1 MAFKAFT
8 QTLVY
13 EKQVAPREKD
23 KSSIQCVECC
33 EQNVYF
39 GTKDGSVQHLILSTD
54 RDPRQNREGRGRKL
68 GSIQPVLKLRAIPFL
83 NHLLVL
89 SDRSLSALNMFS
101 LEPVPALK
109 KIQQVSLFET
119 RDALLVTASNRRK
132 VIHIYSV
139 SVDRWDVVKEIP
151 LGQDALALA
160 TDGPSLCVATPDKYL
175 LCDVD
180 RGTVLELFPHRHSR
194 QQVIATS
201 VGGGEFLLN
210 GPQSL
215 GVSVMRTGICQRPP
229 LQWPADLL
237 AVGVCFPYI
246 LTLQPRAVAVYSLLD
261 QQHKQTVSLSKAT
274 GLSSTSGGV
283 FAFTDREVFRLRQA
297 PLEDQVQALVR
308 EERAEEALLLLDAV
322 QIHHPV
328 HSHKELRKSLACLA
342 GFHHFHQ
349 ERFSEAKDLF
359 VQGELDPRE
368 IIHLY
373 PGVRSVLLQDFHSG
387 YDQDDKRRHLQ
398 ARWGADR
405 GSRDAY
411 LTFLGDF
418 LSTARGTEAALHC
431 STEVDSALLRLYTE
445 QGDSERLQGLAS
457 SPNSCSLDMCGP
469 VLEEHNR
476 YFALGLLYQSHGK
489 YTDALKIWMKIVDGD
504 YSDPSSSD
512 VYGHIVRTV
521 TVMEDRNT
529 VWLLADW
536 ILLKDQEIGVQIFM
550 ERPDPL
556 EAEDV
561 LGLLDKHPLALT
573 LYLEF
578 LIVDFKSEEETHHSR
593 LALAWVSRADLAA
606 TRDKLQLFL
615 WDSRFYSVATVY
627 ERVKETSLHLEKA
640 ILMGKTGQHSEALQ
654 MLLHETGDPQVAEFY
669 CLRAAQDRSP
679 EFRTALLLDLLQL
692 YVNSESFS
700 HSAVDLLRKNLLQFP
715 PEKVVRLLPDSWSVQ
730 LLSHFLV
737 GSLRETLHQ
746 RRMAA
751 LQRSLSQVELLRHKA
766 VWMETVK
773 HHFSIDKL
781 NICQICR
788 RDFSEY
794 QFVCN
799 LKGEVTHLSCRGTE
813 S

>member
-13 EKQVAPREKD
+13 EKQVAPREKN
-23 KSSIQCVECC
+23 KSSIQCLECC

-54 RDPRQNREGRGRKL
+54 RDSRQNREGRLRKL
-68 GSIQPVLKLRAIPFL
+68 GSNQPVVKLRAIPVL

-101 LEPVPALK
+101 LDPIPALK

-119 RDALLVTASNRRK
+119 SDALLVTASNRKK
-132 VIHIYSV
+132 VIQIYSV
-139 SVDRWDVVKEIP
+139 TVDRWDVVKEIP

-160 TDGPSLCVATPDKYL
+160 TDGTSLCVATLDKYL
-175 LCDVD
+175 LCDLD
-180 RGTVLELFPHRHSR
+180 SGSILELFPHHHSR

-210 GPQSL
+210 GPRSL
-215 GVSVMRTGICQRPP
+215 GVFVMKTGICQRPP
-229 LQWPADLL
+229 LQWPEDVL
-237 AVGVCFPYI
+237 AVGVCLPYI
-246 LTLQPRAVAVYSLLD
+246 LTLQPRAVSVYSLLD
-261 QQHKQTVSLSKAT
+261 RQHKQTVSLSEAA

-283 FAFTDREVFRLRQA
+283 FAFTDREVFRLRQV
-297 PLEDQVQALVR
+297 PLEDQIQALVR
-308 EERAEEALLLLDAV
+308 HERAEEALLLLDAV
-322 QIHHPV
+322 QTCHPV
-328 HSHKELRKSLACLA
+328 DSRKELQKSLACLA

-359 VQGELDPRE
+359 IQGKLDPRE

-373 PGVRSVLLQDFHSG
+373 SGVRSVLLEDFRSE
-387 YDQDDKRRHLQ
+387 YDQDGKGRGLQ
-398 ARWGADR
+398 ARWRADR
-405 GSRDAY
+405 STLDGY

-418 LSTARGTEAALHC
+418 LSAARGTEAALQC
-431 STEVDSALLRLYTE
+431 STEVDSALLRLYAE
-445 QGDSERLQGLAS
+445 QGDSERLQVLAS
-457 SPNSCSLDMCGP
+457 SPNSCSLDVCGP
-469 VLEEHNR
+469 VLEEHDR

-489 YTDALKIWMKIVDGD
+489 HRDALEIWMKMVDGD
-504 YSDPSSSD
+504 YKDPSSSD
-512 VYGHIVRTV
+512 VYGHMVRTL
-521 TVMEDRNT
+521 TAMEDRDT
-529 VWLLADW
+529 VWMFADW
-536 ILLKDQEIGVQIFM
+536 ILLKDQEIGAQIFM
-550 ERPDPL
+550 ERPDRL
-556 EAEDV
+556 EAGDV
-561 LGLLDKHPLALT
+561 LDLLEKYPLALT

-593 LALAWVSRADLAA
+593 LALAYVSRADLAA

-615 WDSRFYSVATVY
+615 WDSTFYSVTTVY

-654 MLLHETGDPQVAEFY
+654 MLLRETGDPQVAEFY
-669 CLRAAQDRSP
+669 CLWAAQDRSP

-692 YVNSESFS
+692 YVTSGSFT
-700 HSAVDLLRKNLLQFP
+700 HSVVDLLHKNLQSFP
-715 PEKVVRLLPDSWSVQ
+715 PEEVIRLLPDSWSVQ

-737 GSLRETLHQ
+737 GSLRETAHQ
-746 RRMAA
+746 RRMTM

-766 VWMETVK
+766 IWMETSK
-773 HHFSIDKL
+773 HHFSVDKL
-781 NICQICR
+781 KICQICQ
-788 RDFSEY
+788 RDFSGY

-799 LKGEVTHLSCRGTE
+799 PQGEVRHSSCRAVE